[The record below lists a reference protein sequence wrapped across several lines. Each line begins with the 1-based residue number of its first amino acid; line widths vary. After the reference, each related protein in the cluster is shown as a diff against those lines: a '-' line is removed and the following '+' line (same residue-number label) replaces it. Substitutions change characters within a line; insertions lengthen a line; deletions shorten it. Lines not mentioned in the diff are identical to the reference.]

1 MELVNAI
8 TSNWKNNLKLSDTNS
23 QNLILSD
30 HHLVKSNSLFSI
42 AKLESR
48 ELTTL

>member
-1 MELVNAI
+1 MQLVNAI

-30 HHLVKSNSLFSI
+30 YHLVKSNSLFSI